1 MVPCHTTP
9 REERSISWPTMSSP
23 ARHPPPAGGKQQQQQ
38 QQQQQPTLKLPKE
51 IADHY
56 ARHGIESVEE
66 YLVGAGASSATTT
79 ATAYRFVRLNPRYDE
94 YETLSLL
101 RKELAAS
108 ASTSIANATDQHGN
122 NNPSISFPLA
132 VPWLNERLGFYAL
145 PADFGLA
152 RSECFRT
159 GRVYGMDISSGAAVA
174 ALLYDDHDVK
184 NNQKSKDNKEMDD
197 VVVGQTVNDKDVPSL
212 RVLDLCCSPGLK
224 LCALSDLL
232 SSNSTVVGVDISE
245 SRISLCKKII
255 TKYQINRQT
264 SGRSTTSS
272 TGDDCTND
280 AENRSSARIRLYC
293 QDGTQFGLSSFR
305 DNDKLV
311 FDSEIARED
320 EHVVAGKRKRM
331 NKSARA
337 RQQKRL
343 RTVAH
348 LDFVDSATRRGSKE
362 GDEDQGKEEEQSI
375 CCHLFDRVLVDA
387 ECSTD
392 GAIKHL
398 KHKLKQEQSNADE
411 SDAQATSALSK
422 SGISKLGDEA
432 AMADLVDLQRRLIM
446 SGFRLL
452 KRGGTLV
459 YSTCSLSEEQN
470 EGVVN
475 WLLQQCCN
483 SFIIPVSF
491 NAPLNG
497 SGVAKEE
504 EKNFLISEGGIP
516 GTVRFRPKLHCP
528 FSNEGDDGSNSC
540 SKDALLFGG
549 GFWLAKIGKR

>member
-1 MVPCHTTP
+1 
-9 REERSISWPTMSSP
+9 MSSP
-23 ARHPPPAGGKQQQQQ
+23 AHLPPAGRHHQQSK
-38 QQQQQPTLKLPKE
+38 LKLPKE

-56 ARHGIESVEE
+56 ARHGVESVEE
-66 YLVGAGASSATTT
+66 YLVGAGASSTT
-79 ATAYRFVRLNPRYDE
+79 TAYRFVRLNPRYDKD
-94 YETLSLL
+94 ETLSLL
-101 RKELAAS
+101 RKELATS
-108 ASTSIANATDQHGN
+108 ASTGTANATDSDSN
-122 NNPSISFPLA
+122 NCHPPSSSPLA
-132 VPWLNERLGFYAL
+132 VPWLNDRLGFYAL

-184 NNQKSKDNKEMDD
+184 NEKEKKEDGI
-197 VVVGQTVNDKDVPSL
+197 GQTVHVKDATSL

-224 LCALSDLL
+224 LCAISDLL

-264 SGRSTTSS
+264 SGSS
-272 TGDDCTND
+272 AGGTCTND
-280 AENRSSARIRLYC
+280 ADNRSSARVRLYC
-293 QDGTQFGLSSFR
+293 QDGTQFGLESFR

-362 GDEDQGKEEEQSI
+362 VDEDQGEEEEQSI

-398 KHKLKQEQSNADE
+398 KHKLKQEQSNADV
-411 SDAQATSALSK
+411 SDTQAPSALSK

-432 AMADLVDLQRRLIM
+432 AMADLVDLQRRLIV

-475 WLLQQCCN
+475 WLLQQCSN
-483 SFIIPVSF
+483 AFIIPVSF
-491 NAPLNG
+491 NTPSNG
-497 SGVAKEE
+497 SGDTKEKEE
-504 EKNFLISEGGIP
+504 ENFLISEGGIA
-516 GTVRFRPKLHCP
+516 GTVRFRPKLQCP
-528 FSNEGDDGSNSC
+528 SPNEGDDGSTSC
-540 SKDALLFGG
+540 SKDTLIFGG
-549 GFWLAKIGKR
+549 GFWLAKVGKR

>member
-1 MVPCHTTP
+1 MPSAQSQDPTAQP
-9 REERSISWPTMSSP
+9 SRPTMSSP
-23 ARHPPPAGGKQQQQQ
+23 AHPPPAGRKQQQPPPPALQ
-38 QQQQQPTLKLPKE
+38 LPKE

-56 ARHGIESVEE
+56 ARHGVESVEE
-66 YLVGAGASSATTT
+66 YLVGAAGGSTPTTGC
-79 ATAYRFVRLNPRYDE
+79 RFVRLNPRYNKE
-94 YETLSLL
+94 ETLSLL
-101 RKELAAS
+101 RKELAAC
-108 ASTSIANATDQHGN
+108 TSSNIHVGKATHNDSS
-122 NNPSISFPLA
+122 PSSSFPLA
-132 VPWLNERLGFYAL
+132 VPWLNDRLAFYAL
-145 PADFGLA
+145 PSDFGLA
-152 RSECFRT
+152 RSECFQT

-174 ALLYDDHDVK
+174 ALLYDDHDIELK
-184 NNQKSKDNKEMDD
+184 NQKSRDDDGVVDQDVNGEKD
-197 VVVGQTVNDKDVPSL
+197 GATSSL
-212 RVLDLCCSPGLK
+212 RILDLCCSPGLK
-224 LCALSDLL
+224 LCAISDLL
-232 SSNSTVVGVDISE
+232 SSYSTVVGVDISE

-264 SGRSTTSS
+264 SGSS
-272 TGDDCTND
+272 TCNTSD
-280 AENRSSARIRLYC
+280 ADNSRSSARVRLYC
-293 QDGTQFGLSSFR
+293 QDGTRFGLSSFR
-305 DNDKLV
+305 DSDKLV

-348 LDFVDSATRRGSKE
+348 LDFVDSATRRGSKQV
-362 GDEDQGKEEEQSI
+362 DEDQDKEEEQSI
-375 CCHLFDRVLVDA
+375 CCHLFDHVLVDA

-398 KHKLKQEQSNADE
+398 KHKLKQEQSN
-411 SDAQATSALSK
+411 SDGKDTKAVSALLK
-422 SGISKLGDEA
+422 GGISKLGDEA

-475 WLLQQCCN
+475 WLLQQC
-483 SFIIPVSF
+483 SHASIIPVSF
-491 NAPLNG
+491 NTPSNG
-497 SGVAKEE
+497 NGDAKEE
-504 EKNFLISEGGIP
+504 EEENFLISEGTIP
-516 GTVRFRPKLHCP
+516 GTVRFRPKLQCP
-528 FSNEGDDGSNSC
+528 CSNEGNDDSNSC

>member
-1 MVPCHTTP
+1 
-9 REERSISWPTMSSP
+9 MSSP
-23 ARHPPPAGGKQQQQQ
+23 AHPPPAGGKQQQH
-38 QQQQQPTLKLPKE
+38 PTLKLPKE

-66 YLVGAGASSATTT
+66 YLVGAGGTSAAT
-79 ATAYRFVRLNPRYDE
+79 TAYRFVRLNPRYDKE
-94 YETLSLL
+94 DTLSLL
-101 RKELAAS
+101 RKELATS
-108 ASTSIANATDQHGN
+108 ASTSRADATDHCN
-122 NNPSISFPLA
+122 NNSSSSFPLA
-132 VPWLNERLGFYAL
+132 VPWLNDRLGFYAL

-152 RSECFRT
+152 RSECFQT

-184 NNQKSKDNKEMDD
+184 NNQKSKERKEKD
-197 VVVGQTVNDKDVPSL
+197 VVVGQTVNDKVVPSL

-264 SGRSTTSS
+264 SGSTNS
-272 TGDDCTND
+272 TGHDCTKD
-280 AENRSSARIRLYC
+280 AQSRSSARVRLYC

-320 EHVVAGKRKRM
+320 EHVVTGKRKRM

-362 GDEDQGKEEEQSI
+362 VDEDQGKEEEQCI

-398 KHKLKQEQSNADE
+398 KHKLKQEQSNADG
-411 SDAQATSALSK
+411 SDTQATSALSK
-422 SGISKLGDEA
+422 SGISKLGDET

-470 EGVVN
+470 EGVVQ
-475 WLLQQCCN
+475 WLLQQC
-483 SFIIPVSF
+483 SGAFIIPVTF
-491 NAPLNG
+491 NTSSNEG
-497 SGVAKEE
+497 DFKEE
-504 EKNFLISEGGIP
+504 EEEDENFLISEGCIA

-528 FSNEGDDGSNSC
+528 SSNEGDDGSNSC
-540 SKDALLFGG
+540 SKDSLLFGG